1 MTTLELSPRSLR
13 FVPQDVV
20 APVGP
25 QLLVDAVL
33 RHAPPTALEAETAI
47 EVIED
52 AVMPLHRRLPGGGE
66 LLVRGGAEV
75 QALLQIAGA
84 TLDADTIEALFTRA
98 AAVAQGRPAA
108 SEPVL
113 AQPAV
118 FACLLIL
125 REVLHH
131 LGFPALRLER

>member
-1 MTTLELSPRSLR
+1 
-13 FVPQDVV
+13 
-20 APVGP
+20 
-25 QLLVDAVL
+25 VL

-47 EVIED
+47 ELIEE
-52 AVMPLHRRLPGGGE
+52 AVMPLHRQLAGRGELTVHGGE
-66 LLVRGGAEV
+66 ELQAIAALAGPLLD
-75 QALLQIAGA
+75 AGA
-84 TLDADTIEALFTRA
+84 IEALFSRA

-118 FACLLIL
+118 LACLLIL

-131 LGFPALRLER
+131 LGFSALRLD

>member
-1 MTTLELSPRSLR
+1 MNTLELGPRALH
-13 FVPQDVV
+13 FLPQDLS

-25 QLLVDAVL
+25 KLLVDQVL

-47 EVIED
+47 ELIEE
-52 AVMPLHRRLPGGGE
+52 AVMPLHRQLAGGGD
-66 LLVRGGAEV
+66 LKVRGGAE
-75 QALLQIAGA
+75 LRSLA
-84 TLDADTIEALFTRA
+84 TLAGPQLAAETIEALFTRA

-131 LGFPALRLER
+131 LGFSVLLLEA

>member
-1 MTTLELSPRSLR
+1 MTVLELGPRCLR
-13 FVPQDVV
+13 FLPRELS
-20 APVGP
+20 AAIGP
-25 QLLVDAVL
+25 QSLVDAVL

-52 AVMPLHRRLPGGGE
+52 AVMPLHRQLAGSGE
-66 LLVRGGAEV
+66 LRVRGAREL
-75 QALLQIAGA
+75 QALVGLSGPR
-84 TLDADTIEALFTRA
+84 LDAEAIEALFTRA
-98 AAVAQGRPAA
+98 AAVTQGRPAT

-131 LGFPALRLER
+131 LGFSALRLD